1 VSFAFPVGAMELC
14 TILLISMMQC
24 QMDCISCFF
33 SLTSVNPLVRQLV
46 RALPTYLFG
55 FMLLFLAAK
64 RNAQPS
70 ATALLFA
77 NSSA

>member
-1 VSFAFPVGAMELC
+1 MYHSSHFDDAMSDGLHF
-14 TILLISMMQC
+14 L
-24 QMDCISCFF
+24 FF